1 MIETGLSGVSID
13 QKVRIVRAKELING
27 RASLIGNISP
37 TDLWLKDPVVIKKIT
52 LQVIEEGIDV
62 VAPGCGLVPQTPLS
76 SVQVMPETVKGYA
89 PERDQRVGKHSP
101 IG

>member
-13 QKVRIVRAKELING
+13 QKVSIVRAKELING

-37 TDLWLKDPVVIKKIT
+37 TDLWLKNLELIKQIT
-52 LQVIEEGIDV
+52 LQVIKDGMDV

-76 SVQVMPETVKGYA
+76 SVQVMTKAVKGYA
-89 PERDQRVGKHSP
+89 PEREIINKEGK
-101 IG
+101 G